1 MNDPDYGNISPA
13 LFIPYAEKTN
23 KIHIIGDF
31 VLEKV
36 CKFIGSEEYKSL
48 GLDYIEVNM
57 SVAQCF
63 ETDLVSKMR
72 SWMEKYNVEPM
83 QLRLE
88 ITEKAS
94 TFNPQVV
101 EKNMHI
107 LHKMGVSF
115 ALDDYGTGFSN
126 IKKMISLP
134 FDVVKVNKTF
144 VDEIEN
150 PNTETVV
157 KDTIHMLKSLGK
169 EVLIEGIE
177 TKDRADLFTNYDYDK
192 KLGCDYLQG
201 FYFSKPLPQTEFVKF
216 LTM

>member
-1 MNDPDYGNISPA
+1 
-13 LFIPYAEKTN
+13 
-23 KIHIIGDF
+23 
-31 VLEKV
+31 
-36 CKFIGSEEYKSL
+36 
-48 GLDYIEVNM
+48 
-57 SVAQCF
+57 
-63 ETDLVSKMR
+63 
-72 SWMEKYNVEPM
+72 
-83 QLRLE
+83 
-88 ITEKAS
+88 
-94 TFNPQVV
+94 
-101 EKNMHI
+101 
-107 LHKMGVSF
+107 MGVSF